1 MALRRVMRCSSSAAE
16 EVAFRKLTAVGQQ
29 LKVRAL
35 AVDAQ
40 IFRRTSP
47 KGSEPK
53 DLRVSARLDTATL
66 ATKDM
71 LTKQVRHELK
81 KRGLDAIG
89 KPWTVRERLDEAR
102 ELEDISRLQG
112 TPEVPQQK
120 LTPQVPQQTDVRAKY
135 AAKLRGKLDAPPPD
149 KDGDAALLQAARQ
162 VATTPSRWRLGPP
175 GLRTLLD
182 FAVARSMS
190 LVLVARADTTDQEL
204 EELLRQSTRFDL
216 VHREGDLV
224 AACAKLDV
232 AHHQTLAFFDDRG
245 SENDDVSRI
254 GDAKRAG
261 ILTCLLRDAA
271 VTASTGR
278 ARPDFHVD
286 TCADVINI
294 INDLNGISYRTN
306 VPVYSS

>member
-1 MALRRVMRCSSSAAE
+1 MAALRRLLRRSSSAAD

-47 KGSEPK
+47 KGTEPR
-53 DLRVSARLDTATL
+53 DLRVSARLDGATL

-81 KRGLDAIG
+81 KRGLDSIG

-112 TPEVPQQK
+112 NAERPKTAPEGVR
-120 LTPQVPQQTDVRAKY
+120 QTDVRAKY
-135 AAKLRGKLDAPPPD
+135 AAKLRGKLDAPPTD
-149 KDGDAALLQAARQ
+149 KDGDAALLHAARQ

-190 LVLVARADTTDQEL
+190 LVLVTRKDTTDQEL
-204 EELLRQSTRFDL
+204 DELVRQSTRFDL
-216 VHREGDLV
+216 VHREDDLA
-224 AACAKLDV
+224 AACAELDV
-232 AHHQTLAFFDDRG
+232 AHHQTLAFFDALG
-245 SENDDVSRI
+245 SENDVASRI

-261 ILTCLLRDAA
+261 ILTCLLRDVALE
-271 VTASTGR
+271 ASTGR
-278 ARPDFHVD
+278 PRPDFHVE